1 MWTFLARGGGI
12 ILLPQ
17 VPTSGCF
24 SIQGPKSV
32 RGPEQGSVTLQCHY
46 DAEWENYRKWWC
58 RGANWGSCNI
68 LIRTNQSSK
77 AGKRGRVS
85 IRDYPEKLSFAV
97 TMENLRRDDA
107 DTYWCGIE
115 RVGTDL
121 GYQVKVTVDPA
132 PMNPRDS
139 PPPGRRAMPTNNS
152 RAWGTPFIRTHYVL
166 LIFVK
171 FPILLILLGA
181 ILWLKESQRVRPSMQ
196 TCPQQKRQPRVF
208 RWQGLRPGA
217 LELHPGLGVPPRH
230 PPCSAQLWGTAEDL
244 SEVSLPPGIRAPHS
258 HVFR

>member
-1 MWTFLARGGGI
+1 LRRCELRPRLASPGIWACCSVGGTRSGRTMWLSPA
-12 ILLPQ
+12 LLLLSLP
-17 VPTSGCF
+17 GCF

-121 GYQVKVTVDPA
+121 GYRVKVTVDP
-132 PMNPRDS
+132 
-139 PPPGRRAMPTNNS
+139 
-152 RAWGTPFIRTHYVL
+152 PFIRTHYVL

-181 ILWLKESQRVRPSMQ
+181 ILWLKESQRQAVY
-196 TCPQQKRQPRVF
+196 
-208 RWQGLRPGA
+208 A
-217 LELHPGLGVPPRH
+217 N
-230 PPCSAQLWGTAEDL
+230 L
-244 SEVSLPPGIRAPHS
+244 S
-258 HVFR
+258 